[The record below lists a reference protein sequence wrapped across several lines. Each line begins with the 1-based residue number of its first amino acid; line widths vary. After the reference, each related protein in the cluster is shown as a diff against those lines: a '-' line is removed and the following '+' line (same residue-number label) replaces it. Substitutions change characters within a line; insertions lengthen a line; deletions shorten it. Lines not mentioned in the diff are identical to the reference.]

1 MTGTLRL
8 ALTIV
13 VLGVFTL
20 VLLPVQLIGLQRG
33 WRLSTSLPYTWQR
46 LAWWLLGMR
55 VRQVGTPAP
64 APVLIA
70 SNHVSWLDIT
80 VLAGLLKPLSFVAKA
95 EVASWPVLGML
106 AKLQRTIFV
115 DRDRR
120 QQSGTVAEQVAA
132 RVARGEI
139 VVLFAEGTTSD
150 GNRILPFRSALMGA
164 AGAAAGDRMAAV
176 QPVAIS
182 YVGVQGI
189 PVGHSDRPHIAWYG
203 DMDFVSHFRRIVS
216 QGGLDVVVRFG
227 TPIPFGPD
235 SDRKAVAQQCFAEVR
250 RMVEETRSQKLHA
263 GQVFSPSPKNAK
275 GTGGVRGRFVG
286 QAGEEVVNRSS

>member
-1 MTGTLRL
+1 MFRL
-8 ALTIV
+8 VLTIL
-13 VLGVFTL
+13 VLGIFTL
-20 VLLPVQLIGLQRG
+20 VMLPLQLIGLRRG
-33 WRLSTSLPYTWQR
+33 WSIATSLPYTWQR

-55 VRQVGTPAP
+55 VKQIGTPAA
-64 APVLIA
+64 APVLMA

-80 VLAGLLKPLSFVAKA
+80 VLAGLMKPLSFVAKS

-115 DRDRR
+115 DRSRR
-120 QQSGTVAEQVAA
+120 QQSATVAEQVAT
-132 RVARGEI
+132 RVAAGET
-139 VVLFAEGTTSD
+139 VVLFAEGTTGD

-164 AGAAAGDRMAAV
+164 AGAAAGDGMAAV

-189 PVGHSDRPHIAWYG
+189 PVGFSDRPYIAWYG
-203 DMDFVSHFRRIVS
+203 DMDFVSHFKRIVR

-227 TPIPFGPD
+227 TPIPFGPET
-235 SDRKAVAQQCFAEVR
+235 DRKAVAQQCFAEVR
-250 RMVEETRSQKLHA
+250 CLVEETRSQNLHT
-263 GQVFSPSPKNAK
+263 GQVFSPPPKNAK
-275 GTGGVRGRFVG
+275 QTGEVRGRLLG